1 MKNKVLFFEYISDYL
16 NVYCQKQASK
26 SRHTIESYRDNLT
39 VFQRFILEAKHKKI
53 KQFYM
58 EDCTKDLVLEYVE
71 FLRQKN
77 RSNSTINHHVTAIK
91 GYLYYVSDIAVEY
104 QGLALSVSHIP
115 AFRQPKVERECLDDT
130 ALKMMFEA
138 PKKNRIGIR
147 NIAIMVLLYETAM
160 RVGEITNLRIQDLHL
175 NVKEP
180 HCFVHGKG
188 DKERIVGLSS
198 LAVGHIRNQLDLY
211 HKDNACEYL
220 FYTTI
225 KGKSDRLSASTIET
239 FLQKYADEARETYP
253 KIPKRVYP
261 HMFRRSR
268 ATHLYQDGIPLEL
281 ISSMLGHSQIDTTK
295 IYAKPSI
302 EMLRKAMENE
312 SEAKI
317 EPDWDDED
325 EVAMMFGL
333 R

>member
-1 MKNKVLFFEYISDYL
+1 MKNKTLFFEYISQYL
-16 NVYCQKQASK
+16 NVYCLKQASK
-26 SRHTIESYRDNLT
+26 SVHTIESYRDNLT
-39 VFQRFILEAKHKKI
+39 VFRKFILEVKHKKI

-58 EDCTKDLVLEYVE
+58 EDCSKELILEYVE
-71 FLRQKN
+71 FLRKQN

-91 GYLYYVSDIAVEY
+91 GYLYYVSDINIEY

-115 AFRQPKVERECLDDT
+115 SFRQPKVERECLDNT
-130 ALKMMFEA
+130 ALKMMFDT
-138 PKKNRIGIR
+138 PKKNKIGIR
-147 NIAIMVLLYETAM
+147 NITIMVLLYETAM
-160 RVGEITNLRIQDLHL
+160 RVSEIINLKVTDLFL

-180 HCFVHGKG
+180 YCLVHGKG

-198 LAVGHIRNQLDLY
+198 LAINHINNQLNLY
-211 HKDNACEYL
+211 HKNHKCEYL

-225 KGKSDRLSASTIET
+225 KGNSNKLSSSTIET
-239 FLQKYADEARETYP
+239 FLQKYADQVRKDYP
-253 KIPKRVYP
+253 NIPLKVYP

-281 ISSMLGHSQIDTTK
+281 VSRMLGHSHIDTTK

-302 EMLRKAMENE
+302 EMLRKAIENENE
-312 SEAKI
+312 SSI
-317 EPDWDDED
+317 EPEWGDED
-325 EVAMMFGL
+325 EIAMMFGL

>member
-1 MKNKVLFFEYISDYL
+1 MKNKTLFFEYISQYL
-16 NVYCQKQASK
+16 NVYCLKQASK
-26 SRHTIESYRDNLT
+26 SIHTIESYRDNLT
-39 VFQRFILEAKHKKI
+39 VFRKFILEVKHKKI

-58 EDCTKDLVLEYVE
+58 EDCSKELILEYVE
-71 FLRQKN
+71 YLRKQN

-91 GYLYYVSDIAVEY
+91 GYLYYVSDINIEY

-130 ALKMMFEA
+130 ALKMMFDA
-138 PKKNRIGIR
+138 PRKNKIGIR
-147 NIAIMVLLYETAM
+147 NITIMVLLYETAM
-160 RVGEITNLRIQDLHL
+160 RVSEIINLKVSDLFL

-180 HCFVHGKG
+180 YCLVHGKG

-198 LAVGHIRNQLDLY
+198 LAINHINNHLNLY
-211 HKDNACEYL
+211 HKNNKCEYL

-225 KGKSDRLSASTIET
+225 KGNSNKLSSSTIET
-239 FLQKYADEARETYP
+239 FLQKYADQVRKDYP
-253 KIPKRVYP
+253 NIPLKVYP

-281 ISSMLGHSQIDTTK
+281 VSRLLGHSHIDTTK

-302 EMLRKAMENE
+302 EMLRKAIENENE
-312 SEAKI
+312 SSI
-317 EPDWDDED
+317 EPEWDNED
-325 EVAMMFGL
+325 EIAMMFGL

>member
-1 MKNKVLFFEYISDYL
+1 MKNKTLFFEYISQYL
-16 NVYCQKQASK
+16 NVYCLKQASK
-26 SRHTIESYRDNLT
+26 SLHTIESYRDNLT
-39 VFQRFILEAKHKKI
+39 VFRKFILEVKHKKI

-58 EDCTKDLVLEYVE
+58 EDCSKELILEYVE
-71 FLRQKN
+71 FLRKQN

-91 GYLYYVSDIAVEY
+91 GYLYYVSDINIEY

-115 AFRQPKVERECLDDT
+115 TFRQPKVERECLDDT
-130 ALKMMFEA
+130 ALKMMFDA
-138 PKKNRIGIR
+138 PKKNKIGIR
-147 NIAIMVLLYETAM
+147 NITIMVLLYETAM
-160 RVGEITNLRIQDLHL
+160 RVSEIINLKVSDLFL

-180 HCFVHGKG
+180 YCLVHGKG

-198 LAVGHIRNQLDLY
+198 LVINHINNHMNIY
-211 HKDNACEYL
+211 HKNNKCEYL

-225 KGKSDRLSASTIET
+225 KGNSNKLSSSTIET
-239 FLQKYADEARETYP
+239 FLQKYADQVRKVYSN
-253 KIPKRVYP
+253 IPLKVYP

-281 ISSMLGHSQIDTTK
+281 VSRMLGHSHIDTTK

-302 EMLRKAMENE
+302 EMLRKAIENENE
-312 SEAKI
+312 SNI
-317 EPDWDDED
+317 EPEWGDED
-325 EVAMMFGL
+325 EIAMMFGL

>member
-1 MKNKVLFFEYISDYL
+1 MRNKTLFFEYVSQYL
-16 NVYCQKQASK
+16 NVYCLKQASK
-26 SRHTIESYRDNLT
+26 SIHTIESYRDNLT
-39 VFQRFILEAKHKKI
+39 VFRKFILEVKHKKM

-58 EDCTKDLVLEYVE
+58 EDCSKDLVLEYVE
-71 FLRQKN
+71 YLRKGN

-91 GYLYYVSDIAVEY
+91 GYLYYVSDINVEY

-115 AFRQPKVERECLDDT
+115 TFRQPKVERECLDDT

-147 NIAIMVLLYETAM
+147 NITIMVLLYETAM
-160 RVGEITNLRIQDLHL
+160 RVSEIINLKISDLFL

-180 HCFVHGKG
+180 YCLVHGKG

-198 LAVGHIRNQLDLY
+198 LAIDHIRNQMDLY
-211 HKDNACEYL
+211 HRKNECEYL

-225 KGKSDRLSASTIET
+225 KGNNNKLSTSTIET
-239 FLQKYADEARETYP
+239 FLQKYADQVREFYP
-253 KIPKRVYP
+253 NIPLKVYP

-281 ISSMLGHSQIDTTK
+281 VSRMLGHAQIDTTK

-302 EMLRKAMENE
+302 EMLRKAIENE
-312 SEAKI
+312 KESDI
-317 EPDWDDED
+317 EPEWDDED

>member
-39 VFQRFILEAKHKKI
+39 VFRRFILEVKHKKI

-77 RSNSTINHHVTAIK
+77 RTNSTINHHVTAIK

-180 HCFVHGKG
+180 HCLVHGKG

-220 FYTTI
+220 FYTNI

-239 FLQKYADEARETYP
+239 FLQKYADQARETYP
-253 KIPKRVYP
+253 SIPKRVYP

-281 ISSMLGHSQIDTTK
+281 ISRMLGHSQIDTTK

-312 SEAKI
+312 SEAKV